1 MLKGQRKESRNLKQR
16 QNKNN
21 IWISYT
27 MSSLVNSSHS
37 LPMEEVVPRAASVQG
52 LTRSSILTARRRV
65 RAAPQTGVSYGA
77 SGAGG
82 ASSQIQF
89 VIADQGGLLD
99 PASIA
104 LVYNIKT
111 TGTGNEVPDDG
122 HPFTRMQISLNGQML
137 EDNAQ
142 AAKTTNAEVKL
153 ASTKS
158 WYQSSGSFCGFE
170 LLNNE
175 LGTGTATAT
184 PTAVQQQQYGGAWC
198 DVSGNTAS
206 QTARTDNATTYP
218 VGNPLGGEQRSL
230 PLGLISGVG
239 RMKQYLPLSVLGE
252 LNLTLY
258 TGSKAEVLFQLGAG
272 TNADFSLG
280 GVYIEYDI
288 VVGHPEYMNLI
299 ARVANDPSEQGL
311 VLPFESTIMTSSGTI
326 AASITALVE
335 NSIVVSRATNHLVRT
350 FLIQQPTSYI
360 ASTAYP
366 CQSCFQHNQTN
377 KVQWRVGSMYYP
389 QIPAEGDASI
399 WNMTALA
406 YGSASLNTAT
416 SVINRVAWAQTTA
429 VPPVAANAASAT
441 YGTEGPYRYNFADSF
456 LPAYGFQNVKGDADP
471 LAVDGI
477 SLSGASGSQL
487 VCVVTNAP
495 ALTTT
500 PTLGLVALRFIQ
512 AQAGSVRV
520 QGA

>member
-1 MLKGQRKESRNLKQR
+1 
-16 QNKNN
+16 
-21 IWISYT
+21 
-27 MSSLVNSSHS
+27 
-37 LPMEEVVPRAASVQG
+37 
-52 LTRSSILTARRRV
+52 
-65 RAAPQTGVSYGA
+65 
-77 SGAGG
+77 
-82 ASSQIQF
+82 
-89 VIADQGGLLD
+89 
-99 PASIA
+99 
-104 LVYNIKT
+104 
-111 TGTGNEVPDDG
+111 
-122 HPFTRMQISLNGQML
+122 MQISLNGQML

-142 AAKTTNAEVKL
+142 AAKATNAEVKL

-170 LLNNE
+170 QLNNE
-175 LGTGTATAT
+175 LNVGQAPVSATLATALT
-184 PTAVQQQQYGGAWC
+184 QVQAYSGAWC
-198 DVSGNTAS
+198 DVSGNQVAIA
-206 QTARTDNATTYP
+206 ARTATGTTYP
-218 VGNPLGGEQRSL
+218 VSNPLGGEQRSL

-258 TGSKAEVLFQLGAG
+258 TGSRQEIMFQAALGNTDG
-272 TNADFSLG
+272 DFSLG

-299 ARVANDPSEQGL
+299 ARVANDPNEQGL

-326 AASITALVE
+326 AASSTALVE

-350 FLIQQPTSYI
+350 FLLQQPTAYL
-360 ASTAYP
+360 ASTGFLS
-366 CQSCFQHNQTN
+366 QSCFSHMQTN

-406 YGSASLNTAT
+406 YGSAALNTAT
-416 SVINRVAWAQTTA
+416 SVINRVAWAQTTNA
-429 VPPVAANAASAT
+429 PAPSVAAQASSG
-441 YGTEGPYRYNFADSF
+441 YEGVNKFNYSDSF
-456 LPAYGFQNVKGDADP
+456 IPAYGFQNVKGDADP

-487 VCVVTNAP
+487 VCVVTNGP
-495 ALTTT
+495 PTTTT

-512 AQAGSVRV
+512 AQSGSVRV

>member
-1 MLKGQRKESRNLKQR
+1 
-16 QNKNN
+16 
-21 IWISYT
+21 

-65 RAAPQTGVSYGA
+65 RAAPQTGVSYGSA
-77 SGAGG
+77 GAGG
-82 ASSQIQF
+82 GSSQIQF

-104 LVYNIKT
+104 LVYNLRT
-111 TGTGNEVPDDG
+111 SGTGNETPDDG

-142 AAKTTNAEVKL
+142 AAKCTNAEVRL

-170 LLNNE
+170 QLNNE
-175 LGTGTATAT
+175 LNIGQALATNIGTIQAWCGS
-184 PTAVQQQQYGGAWC
+184 WC
-198 DVSGNTAS
+198 DVSGNQAAI
-206 QTARTDNATTYP
+206 TARTASSAT
-218 VGNPLGGEQRSL
+218 VANPLAGEQRSL
-230 PLGLISGVG
+230 PLGLLSGVG

-258 TGSKAEVLFQLGAG
+258 TGSRQEIMFQAALGNTDG
-272 TNADFSLG
+272 DFSLG

-299 ARVANDPSEQGL
+299 ARVANDPNEQGL

-326 AASITALVE
+326 AASASALVE

-350 FLIQQPTSYI
+350 FLLQQPTAYL
-360 ASTAYP
+360 ASTGFLS
-366 CQSCFQHNQTN
+366 QSCFSHMQTN

-406 YGSASLNTAT
+406 YGSAALNTAT
-416 SVINRVAWAQTTA
+416 SVINRVAWAQTTNA
-429 VPPVAANAASAT
+429 PAPSVAAQASSG
-441 YGTEGPYRYNFADSF
+441 YEGVNKFNYSDSF
-456 LPAYGFQNVKGDADP
+456 IPAYGFQNVKGDADP

-487 VCVVTNAP
+487 VCVVTNGP
-495 ALTTT
+495 PTTTT

-512 AQAGSVRV
+512 AQSGSVRV

>member
-1 MLKGQRKESRNLKQR
+1 
-16 QNKNN
+16 
-21 IWISYT
+21 
-27 MSSLVNSSHS
+27 MSSLVQSSHS

-65 RAAPQTGVSYGA
+65 RAAPQTGVSYGSA
-77 SGAGG
+77 GAGG
-82 ASSQIQF
+82 GSAQIQF

-104 LVYNIKT
+104 LVYNLRT
-111 TGTGNEVPDDG
+111 SGTGVETADDG

-142 AAKTTNAEVKL
+142 AAKATNAEVRL
-153 ASTKS
+153 ASNKA
-158 WYQSSGSFCGFE
+158 WYQTSGSFCGFE
-170 LLNNE
+170 QLNNE
-175 LGTGTATAT
+175 LNVGQALATNIGTIQAWC
-184 PTAVQQQQYGGAWC
+184 GAWC
-198 DVSGNTAS
+198 DVSGNQAAIAGRTAS
-206 QTARTDNATTYP
+206 AATTA
-218 VGNPLGGEQRSL
+218 NPLAGEQRSL

-258 TGSKAEVLFQLGAG
+258 TGSRQEIMFQHTLGNTDG
-272 TNADFSLG
+272 DFSLG

-299 ARVANDPSEQGL
+299 ARVANDPNEQGL

-326 AASITALVE
+326 AASASALVE

-350 FLIQQPTSYI
+350 FLLQQPTAYL
-360 ASTAYP
+360 ASTGFLS
-366 CQSCFQHNQTN
+366 QSCFSHMQTN

-406 YGSASLNTAT
+406 YGSAALNTAT
-416 SVINRVAWAQTTA
+416 SVINRVAWAQTTNA
-429 VPPVAANAASAT
+429 PAPSVAAQASSG
-441 YGTEGPYRYNFADSF
+441 YEGVNKFNYSDSF
-456 LPAYGFQNVKGDADP
+456 IPAYGFQNVKGDAEP

-487 VCVVTNAP
+487 VCVVTNGP
-495 ALTTT
+495 PTTTT

>member
-1 MLKGQRKESRNLKQR
+1 
-16 QNKNN
+16 
-21 IWISYT
+21 
-27 MSSLVNSSHS
+27 MSSLVQSSHS

-65 RAAPQTGVSYGA
+65 RAAPQTGVSYGSA
-77 SGAGG
+77 GAGG
-82 ASSQIQF
+82 GSSQIQF

-104 LVYNIKT
+104 LVYNLRT
-111 TGTGNEVPDDG
+111 SGTGVETADDG

-142 AAKTTNAEVKL
+142 AAKCTNAEVRL
-153 ASTKS
+153 ASNKA
-158 WYQSSGSFCGFE
+158 WYQTSGSFCGFE
-170 LLNNE
+170 QLNNE
-175 LGTGTATAT
+175 LNVGQALATNIGTIQAWC
-184 PTAVQQQQYGGAWC
+184 GAWC
-198 DVSGNTAS
+198 DVSGNQAAIAGRTAS
-206 QTARTDNATTYP
+206 AATTA
-218 VGNPLGGEQRSL
+218 NPLAGEQRSL

-258 TGSKAEVLFQLGAG
+258 TGSRQEIMFQHTLGN
-272 TNADFSLG
+272 TDADFSLG

-299 ARVANDPSEQGL
+299 ARVANDPNEQGL

-326 AASITALVE
+326 AASASALVE

-350 FLIQQPTSYI
+350 FLLQQPTAYI
-360 ASTAYP
+360 ASTGFLS
-366 CQSCFQHNQTN
+366 QSCFSHMQTN

-406 YGSASLNTAT
+406 YGSAALNTAT
-416 SVINRVAWAQTTA
+416 SVINRVAWAQTTNA
-429 VPPVAANAASAT
+429 PAPSVAAQASSG
-441 YGTEGPYRYNFADSF
+441 YEGVNKFNYSDSF
-456 LPAYGFQNVKGDADP
+456 IPAYGFQNVKGDAEP

-487 VCVVTNAP
+487 VCVVTNGP
-495 ALTTT
+495 PTTTT

>member
-1 MLKGQRKESRNLKQR
+1 
-16 QNKNN
+16 
-21 IWISYT
+21 
-27 MSSLVNSSHS
+27 MSSLVQSSHS

-65 RAAPQTGVSYGA
+65 RAAPQTGVSYGSA
-77 SGAGG
+77 GANGG
-82 ASSQIQF
+82 SAQVQF

-104 LVYNIKT
+104 LVYNIRT
-111 TGTGNEVPDDG
+111 SGTGVETPDDG

-142 AAKTTNAEVKL
+142 AAKCTNAEVRL
-153 ASTKS
+153 ASNKA
-158 WYQSSGSFCGFE
+158 WYQTSGSFCGFE
-170 LLNNE
+170 QLNNE
-175 LGTGTATAT
+175 LNVGGATGASATNALT
-184 PTAVQQQQYGGAWC
+184 QAYCGAWC
-198 DVSGNTAS
+198 DVSGNQA
-206 QTARTDNATTYP
+206 AIAGRTGSAATTA
-218 VGNPLGGEQRSL
+218 NPLAGEQRSL

-258 TGSKAEVLFQLGAG
+258 TGSRQEVMFQHTLAN
-272 TNADFSLG
+272 TDADFSLG

-299 ARVANDPSEQGL
+299 ARVANDPNEQGL

-326 AASITALVE
+326 AASASALVE

-350 FLIQQPTSYI
+350 FLLQQPTAYL
-360 ASTAYP
+360 ASTAFP
-366 CQSCFQHNQTN
+366 SQSCFSHVQTN

-406 YGSASLNTAT
+406 YGSAALNTAT
-416 SVINRVAWAQTTA
+416 SVINRVAWAQTTNA
-429 VPPVAANAASAT
+429 PAPSVAAQASSG
-441 YGTEGPYRYNFADSF
+441 YEGVQKFNYSDSF
-456 LPAYGFQNVKGDADP
+456 IPAYGFQNVKGDAEP

-487 VCVVTNAP
+487 VCVVTNGP
-495 ALTTT
+495 PTTTT

>member
-1 MLKGQRKESRNLKQR
+1 
-16 QNKNN
+16 
-21 IWISYT
+21 
-27 MSSLVNSSHS
+27 
-37 LPMEEVVPRAASVQG
+37 MEEVVPRAASVQG

-65 RAAPQTGVSYGA
+65 RAAPQTGVSYGSA
-77 SGAGG
+77 GAGG
-82 ASSQIQF
+82 GSSQIQF

-104 LVYNIKT
+104 LVYNLRT
-111 TGTGNEVPDDG
+111 SGTGSETADDG

-142 AAKTTNAEVKL
+142 AAKSTNAEVRL
-153 ASTKS
+153 ASTQS
-158 WYQSSGSFCGFE
+158 WYKTSGSFCGFE
-170 LLNNE
+170 QLNNE
-175 LGTGTATAT
+175 LNVGQALATNIGTIQAWC
-184 PTAVQQQQYGGAWC
+184 GAWC
-198 DVSGNTAS
+198 DVSGNQAAISGRTAS
-206 QTARTDNATTYP
+206 AATTA
-218 VGNPLGGEQRSL
+218 NPLAGEQRSL

-258 TGSKAEVLFQLGAG
+258 TGSRQEIMFQ
-272 TNADFSLG
+272 NALANTDGDFSLG

-326 AASITALVE
+326 AASASALVE

-350 FLIQQPTSYI
+350 YLLQQPTAYL
-360 ASTAYP
+360 ASTGFLS
-366 CQSCFQHNQTN
+366 QSCFSHMQTN

-406 YGSASLNTAT
+406 YGSAALNSAT
-416 SVINRVAWAQTTA
+416 SVINRVAWAQTTNA
-429 VPPVAANAASAT
+429 PAPSVAAQASSG
-441 YGTEGPYRYNFADSF
+441 YEGVNKFNYSDSF
-456 LPAYGFQNVKGDADP
+456 IPAYGFQNVKGDAEP

-487 VCVVTNAP
+487 VCVVTNGP
-495 ALTTT
+495 PTTTT

>member
-1 MLKGQRKESRNLKQR
+1 
-16 QNKNN
+16 
-21 IWISYT
+21 
-27 MSSLVNSSHS
+27 MSALLQSGSQ
-37 LPMEEVVPRAASVQG
+37 LPMDEVVPRAASVQG

-65 RAAPQTGVSYGA
+65 RAAPQTGITYGSVA
-77 SGAGG
+77 NGTGG
-82 ASSQIQF
+82 GSQQIQF

-99 PASIA
+99 PASVS

-111 TGTGNEVPDDG
+111 SGTNQEVPDDG

-142 AAKTTNAEVKL
+142 AAKSTNAEVKL
-153 ASTKS
+153 ASS
-158 WYQSSGSFCGFE
+158 QAWYRTSGSFCGFE

-175 LGTGTATAT
+175 VNTGPAPSSATLATALT
-184 PTAVQQQQYGGAWC
+184 EVQQYSGAWC
-198 DVSGNTAS
+198 DVSGNARSISVRTGAS
-206 QTARTDNATTYP
+206 AT
-218 VGNPLGGEQRSL
+218 VANPIGGEQRCL

-239 RMKQYLPLSVLGE
+239 RMQQYLPLSVLGE
-252 LNLTLY
+252 INLTLY
-258 TGSKAEVLFQLGAG
+258 TGSRQEIMFMGGAA
-272 TNADFSLG
+272 TDADFALG

-288 VVGHPEYMNLI
+288 VVGHPEYMNLL
-299 ARVANDPSEQGL
+299 ARVANDPNEQGL
-311 VLPFESTIMTSSGTI
+311 VMPFESTIMSSSGTI
-326 AASITALVE
+326 AASTSALVE
-335 NSIVVSRATNHLVRT
+335 NSIVVSRATNHLIRT
-350 FLIQQPTSYI
+350 YLLQQPTALL

-366 CQSCFQHNQTN
+366 SQSCFSHTQTN

-399 WNMTALA
+399 WCAAQLA
-406 YGSASLNTAT
+406 YGSASLNEYA
-416 SVINRVAWAQTTA
+416 SVINRVSWGQSTSGVT
-429 VPPVAANAASAT
+429 PSAANANAN
-441 YGTEGPYRYNFADSF
+441 GFEGPIKFNYSDSF
-456 LPAYGFQNVKGDADP
+456 IPAYGFQNVKGDAEP

-495 ALTTT
+495 ALLTT
-500 PTLGLVALRFIQ
+500 PTIGLVALRFIQ

>member
-1 MLKGQRKESRNLKQR
+1 
-16 QNKNN
+16 
-21 IWISYT
+21 
-27 MSSLVNSSHS
+27 MSSLLQSSHG

-65 RAAPQTGVSYGA
+65 RAAPQTGINYGSA
-77 SGAGG
+77 GANGG
-82 ASSQIQF
+82 NQQIQF

-99 PASIA
+99 PASVAI
-104 LVYNIKT
+104 VYNIRT
-111 TGTGNEVPDDG
+111 SGDGSDVPDDG

-142 AAKTTNAEVKL
+142 AAKSTNAEVRL
-153 ASTKS
+153 ASSKA
-158 WYQSSGSFCGFE
+158 WYETSGSFCGFE
-170 LLNNE
+170 LLNNG
-175 LGTGTATAT
+175 LNVGPITAS
-184 PTAVQQQQYGGAWC
+184 PTNVIIQAYSGAWC
-198 DVSGNTAS
+198 DVSGNVGGITGRTAS
-206 QTARTDNATTYP
+206 GVTTA
-218 VGNPLGGEQRSL
+218 NPLAGEQRSL

-239 RMKQYLPLSVLGE
+239 RMAQYLPLSVLGE

-258 TGSKAEVLFQLGAG
+258 TGSRQEIMFQVNSSN
-272 TNADFSLG
+272 TNGDFSLG

-288 VVGHPEYMNLI
+288 VVGHPEYMNLL

-311 VLPFESTIMTSSGTI
+311 VMPFESTIMSSSGTI
-326 AASITALVE
+326 AASASALVE

-350 FLIQQPTSYI
+350 YLLQQQTSLL
-360 ASTAYP
+360 ASTTCP
-366 CQSCFQHNQTN
+366 SQSMFSHFQTN

-389 QIPAEGDASI
+389 QIAAEGDASL

-406 YGSASLNTAT
+406 YGSASLNEAA
-416 SVINRVAWAQTTA
+416 SVINRVSWAQTTN
-429 VPPVAANAASAT
+429 VAAPSVAAQASSG
-441 YGTEGPYRYNFADSF
+441 YEGVQKFNFSDSF
-456 LPAYGFQNVKGDADP
+456 IPAYGFQNVKGDAEP

-487 VCVVTNAP
+487 VCVLTNAP
-495 ALTTT
+495 AVQVT

>member
-1 MLKGQRKESRNLKQR
+1 
-16 QNKNN
+16 
-21 IWISYT
+21 
-27 MSSLVNSSHS
+27 MSSLLQSSHG

-65 RAAPQTGVSYGA
+65 RAAPQTGVSYGSA
-77 SGAGG
+77 GANGG
-82 ASSQIQF
+82 SQQIQF

-99 PASIA
+99 PASVAI
-104 LVYNIKT
+104 VYNIRT
-111 TGTGNEVPDDG
+111 SGDGNEVPDDG

-142 AAKTTNAEVKL
+142 AAKATNAEVRL
-153 ASTKS
+153 ASSKA
-158 WYQSSGSFCGFE
+158 WYQTSGSFCGFE

-175 LGTGTATAT
+175 LNIAPVITTVTFAA
-184 PTAVQQQQYGGAWC
+184 AQAYSGAWC
-198 DVSGNTAS
+198 DVSGNVAAISTRTSSAVTTA
-206 QTARTDNATTYP
+206 
-218 VGNPLGGEQRSL
+218 NPLGGEQRSL

-239 RMKQYLPLSVLGE
+239 RMAQYLPLSVLGE
-252 LNLTLY
+252 INLTLY
-258 TGSKAEVLFQLGAG
+258 TGSKQEIMFQNTAAN
-272 TNADFSLG
+272 TNGDFSLG

-288 VVGHPEYMNLI
+288 VVGHPEYMNLL

-326 AASITALVE
+326 ATSSSLVE

-350 FLIQQPTSYI
+350 FLIQQPSANLANTNFPS
-360 ASTAYP
+360 
-366 CQSCFQHNQTN
+366 QSCFPHCQTN

-389 QIPAEGDASI
+389 QIPAEGDASL
-399 WNMTALA
+399 WNMTSLA
-406 YGSASLNTAT
+406 YGSASLNEAA
-416 SVINRVAWAQTTA
+416 SVINRVSWAQSTN
-429 VPPVAANAASAT
+429 VVQPSVAAQASNG
-441 YGTEGPYRYNFADSF
+441 YEGVQKFNYSDSF
-456 LPAYGFQNVKGDADP
+456 LPAYGFQNVKGDAEP

-487 VCVVTNAP
+487 VCVVTNATP
-495 ALTTT
+495 GATALQYT

>member
-1 MLKGQRKESRNLKQR
+1 M
-16 QNKNN
+16 
-21 IWISYT
+21 T
-27 MSSLVNSSHS
+27 SLIQSSHG

-65 RAAPQTGVSYGA
+65 RAAPQTGVTYG
-77 SGAGG
+77 SAGQNG
-82 ASSQIQF
+82 GSSQVQF

-99 PASIA
+99 PASVAI
-104 LVYNIKT
+104 VYNMKT
-111 TGTGNEVPDDG
+111 YGTGNEVPDDG

-142 AAKTTNAEVKL
+142 AAKSTNAEVRL
-153 ASTKS
+153 ASSAT
-158 WYQSSGSFCGFE
+158 WYKTSGSFCGFE

-175 LGTGTATAT
+175 LNVGQALATNIGTIQA
-184 PTAVQQQQYGGAWC
+184 YSGAWC
-198 DVSGNTAS
+198 DVSGNVAAIS
-206 QTARTDNATTYP
+206 ARTSAAAT
-218 VGNPLGGEQRSL
+218 VANPLGGEQRSL

-252 LNLTLY
+252 INLTLY
-258 TGSKAEVLFQLGAG
+258 TGSRQEIMFQ
-272 TNADFSLG
+272 NALANTDGDFSLA

-288 VVGHPEYMNLI
+288 VVGHPEYMNLL
-299 ARVANDPSEQGL
+299 ARVANDPGEQGL

-326 AASITALVE
+326 ATSAALAE

-350 FLIQQPTSYI
+350 FLIQQPSAYL
-360 ASTAYP
+360 ASTAFP
-366 CQSCFQHNQTN
+366 GQSCFQHCQTN

-406 YGSASLNTAT
+406 YGSASLNEAS
-416 SVINRVAWAQTTA
+416 SVINRVSWAQTTNVVA
-429 VPPVAANAASAT
+429 PSVAAQASNG
-441 YGTEGPYRYNFADSF
+441 YEGNNKYNYSDSF

-487 VCVVTNAP
+487 VCVVTNATP
-495 ALTTT
+495 GATALQYT

>member
-1 MLKGQRKESRNLKQR
+1 M
-16 QNKNN
+16 
-21 IWISYT
+21 T
-27 MSSLVNSSHS
+27 SLVQSSQG

-65 RAAPQTGVSYGA
+65 RAAPQTGVTYGSA
-77 SGAGG
+77 GANGG
-82 ASSQIQF
+82 SQQVQF
-89 VIADQGGLLD
+89 IIADQGGLLD
-99 PASIA
+99 PSSVAI
-104 LVYNIKT
+104 VYNMRT
-111 TGTGNEVPDDG
+111 TGTGSEVPDDS

-142 AAKTTNAEVKL
+142 AAKCTNAEVKL
-153 ASTKS
+153 ASS
-158 WYQSSGSFCGFE
+158 ANWYRTSGSFCGFE

-175 LGTGTATAT
+175 LNVGPVTASITFPLSQA
-184 PTAVQQQQYGGAWC
+184 YSGAWA
-198 DVSGNTAS
+198 DVSGNVAAIS
-206 QTARTDNATTYP
+206 ARTSAAATTA
-218 VGNPLGGEQRSL
+218 NPLGGEQRSL

-252 LNLTLY
+252 INLTLY
-258 TGSKAEVLFQLGAG
+258 TGSKQEIMFQNTL
-272 TNADFSLG
+272 TNTDADFSLS

-288 VVGHPEYMNLI
+288 VVGHPEYMNLL
-299 ARVANDPSEQGL
+299 ARVANDPNEQGL

-326 AASITALVE
+326 AASASALVE

-350 FLIQQPTSYI
+350 FLLQQTTSLL
-360 ASTAYP
+360 ASTAFP
-366 CQSCFQHNQTN
+366 SQSAFSHCQTN

-406 YGSASLNTAT
+406 YGSASLNEAS
-416 SVINRVAWAQTTA
+416 SVINRVTWAQTTNA
-429 VPPVAANAASAT
+429 AAPSVAAQASSG
-441 YGTEGPYRYNFADSF
+441 YEGVQKFNYADSF
-456 LPAYGFQNVKGDADP
+456 IPAYGFQNVKGDADP

-487 VCVVTNAP
+487 VCVVTNGP
-495 ALTTT
+495 AVTIT

-512 AQAGSVRV
+512 AAAGAVRV

>member
-1 MLKGQRKESRNLKQR
+1 
-16 QNKNN
+16 
-21 IWISYT
+21 
-27 MSSLVNSSHS
+27 MSSLVQTSYA

-65 RAAPQTGVSYGA
+65 RAAPQTGVSYGSA
-77 SGAGG
+77 GAGG
-82 ASSQIQF
+82 GSQQIQF

-104 LVYNIKT
+104 LVYNLRT
-111 TGTGNEVPDDG
+111 SGTGTETPDDG

-142 AAKTTNAEVKL
+142 AAKATNAEVRL

-158 WYQSSGSFCGFE
+158 WYQTSGSFCGFE
-170 LLNNE
+170 QLNNE
-175 LGTGTATAT
+175 LNVGQALATNIGTIQAWC
-184 PTAVQQQQYGGAWC
+184 GAWC
-198 DVSGNTAS
+198 DVSGNQAAIS
-206 QTARTDNATTYP
+206 GRTGSAATTA
-218 VGNPLGGEQRSL
+218 NPLAGEQRSL

-258 TGSKAEVLFQLGAG
+258 TGSKAEVLFQLGASA
-272 TNADFSLG
+272 NADFSLG

-299 ARVANDPSEQGL
+299 ARVANDPNEQGL

-350 FLIQQPTSYI
+350 YLLQQPTASI

-406 YGSASLNTAT
+406 YGSASLNNAT
-416 SVINRVAWAQTTA
+416 SVINRVSWAQTTA
-429 VPPVAANAASAT
+429 VPPVTANAANAT
-441 YGTEGPYRYNFADSF
+441 YGTEGPYRYNFSDSF
-456 LPAYGFQNVKGDADP
+456 IPAYGFQNVKGDAEP

-487 VCVVTNAP
+487 VCVVQNSPSVTV
-495 ALTTT
+495 T
-500 PTLGLVALRFIQ
+500 PTVFLVALRFIQ
-512 AQAGSVRV
+512 CQGGAVRI

>member
-1 MLKGQRKESRNLKQR
+1 
-16 QNKNN
+16 
-21 IWISYT
+21 
-27 MSSLVNSSHS
+27 
-37 LPMEEVVPRAASVQG
+37 MEEVVPRAASVQG

-65 RAAPQTGVSYGA
+65 RAAPQTGVSYGSA
-77 SGAGG
+77 GAGG
-82 ASSQIQF
+82 GSSQIQF

-104 LVYNIKT
+104 LVYNLRT
-111 TGTGNEVPDDG
+111 SGTGNETPDDG

-142 AAKTTNAEVKL
+142 AAKATNAEVRL

-170 LLNNE
+170 QLNNE
-175 LGTGTATAT
+175 LNIGQALATNIGTIQAWCGS
-184 PTAVQQQQYGGAWC
+184 WC
-198 DVSGNTAS
+198 DVSGNQSAITTRTAS
-206 QTARTDNATTYP
+206 AAT
-218 VGNPLGGEQRSL
+218 VANPLAGEQRSL

-258 TGSKAEVLFQLGAG
+258 TGSRQEIMFQAALANTDG
-272 TNADFSLG
+272 DFSLG

-326 AASITALVE
+326 AASASALVE

-350 FLIQQPTSYI
+350 FLLQQPTAYL
-360 ASTAYP
+360 ASTGFLS
-366 CQSCFQHNQTN
+366 QSCFSHMQTN

-406 YGSASLNTAT
+406 YGSAALNTAT
-416 SVINRVAWAQTTA
+416 SVINRVAWAQTTNA
-429 VPPVAANAASAT
+429 PAPSVAAQASNG
-441 YGTEGPYRYNFADSF
+441 YEGVNKFNYSDSF
-456 LPAYGFQNVKGDADP
+456 IPAYGFQNVKGDAEP

-487 VCVVTNAP
+487 VCVVTNGP
-495 ALTTT
+495 PTTTT

-512 AQAGSVRV
+512 AQSGSVRV

>member
-1 MLKGQRKESRNLKQR
+1 
-16 QNKNN
+16 
-21 IWISYT
+21 
-27 MSSLVNSSHS
+27 MSSLVQTSYA

-65 RAAPQTGVSYGA
+65 RAAPQTGVSYGSA
-77 SGAGG
+77 GAGG
-82 ASSQIQF
+82 GSQQIQF

-104 LVYNIKT
+104 LVYNLRT
-111 TGTGNEVPDDG
+111 SGTGSETPDDG

-142 AAKTTNAEVKL
+142 AAKATNAEVRL

-158 WYQSSGSFCGFE
+158 WYQTSGSFCGFE
-170 LLNNE
+170 QLNNE
-175 LGTGTATAT
+175 LNVGQALATNIGTIQAWC
-184 PTAVQQQQYGGAWC
+184 GAWC
-198 DVSGNTAS
+198 DVSGNQAAIS
-206 QTARTDNATTYP
+206 GRTGSAATTA
-218 VGNPLGGEQRSL
+218 NPLAGEQRSL

-258 TGSKAEVLFQLGAG
+258 TGSRQEIMFQAALGNTDG
-272 TNADFSLG
+272 DFSLG

-326 AASITALVE
+326 AASSSALVE

-350 FLIQQPTSYI
+350 FLLQQPTAYL
-360 ASTAYP
+360 ASTGFLS
-366 CQSCFQHNQTN
+366 QSCFSHMQTN

-406 YGSASLNTAT
+406 YGSAALNTAT
-416 SVINRVAWAQTTA
+416 SVINRVAWAQTTNA
-429 VPPVAANAASAT
+429 PAPSVAAQASNG
-441 YGTEGPYRYNFADSF
+441 YEGVNKFNYSDSF
-456 LPAYGFQNVKGDADP
+456 IPAYGFQNVKGDAEP

-487 VCVVTNAP
+487 VCVVTNGP
-495 ALTTT
+495 PTTTT

-512 AQAGSVRV
+512 AQSGSVRV

>member
-1 MLKGQRKESRNLKQR
+1 
-16 QNKNN
+16 
-21 IWISYT
+21 
-27 MSSLVNSSHS
+27 MSSLVQSSQG

-65 RAAPQTGVSYGA
+65 RAAPQTGVTYGA
-77 SGAGG
+77 SGANGG
-82 ASSQIQF
+82 NQQIQF

-99 PASIA
+99 PASVAI
-104 LVYNIKT
+104 VYNIRT
-111 TGTGNEVPDDG
+111 TGTGSEVPDDG

-142 AAKTTNAEVKL
+142 AAKCTNAEVRL
-153 ASTKS
+153 ASNKA
-158 WYQSSGSFCGFE
+158 WYQTSGSFCGFE

-175 LGTGTATAT
+175 LNVGTALAT
-184 PTAVQQQQYGGAWC
+184 NIGTIQAYNGAWC
-198 DVSGNTAS
+198 DVSGNVAAIA
-206 QTARTDNATTYP
+206 ARTAIVGGATNTP
-218 VGNPLGGEQRSL
+218 VSNPLGGEQRSL
-230 PLGLISGVG
+230 PLGLLSGVG

-258 TGSKAEVLFQLGAG
+258 TGSRQEIMFQNTLGNNDG
-272 TNADFSLG
+272 DFALS

-288 VVGHPEYMNLI
+288 VVGHPEYMNLL
-299 ARVANDPSEQGL
+299 ARVANDPNEQGL
-311 VLPFESTIMTSSGTI
+311 VMPFESTIMTSSGTI
-326 AASITALVE
+326 GASATALAE

-350 FLIQQPTSYI
+350 FLLQQPTAYL
-360 ASTAYP
+360 ASTGFP
-366 CQSCFQHNQTN
+366 SQSCFSHMQTN

-406 YGSASLNTAT
+406 YGSAALNEAS
-416 SVINRVAWAQTTA
+416 SVINRVSWAQTTNA
-429 VPPVAANAASAT
+429 PAPATAAANVSQSG
-441 YGTEGPYRYNFADSF
+441 YEGNNKFNYSDSF
-456 LPAYGFQNVKGDADP
+456 IPAYGFQNVKGEADP

-487 VCVVTNAP
+487 VCVVTNGP
-495 ALTTT
+495 PTTTT

-512 AQAGSVRV
+512 AAAGAVRV

>member
-1 MLKGQRKESRNLKQR
+1 M
-16 QNKNN
+16 
-21 IWISYT
+21 T
-27 MSSLVNSSHS
+27 SLIQSSHG

-65 RAAPQTGVSYGA
+65 RAAPQTGVSYGSA
-77 SGAGG
+77 GANGG
-82 ASSQIQF
+82 SQQIQF

-99 PASIA
+99 PASVAI
-104 LVYNIKT
+104 VYNMRT
-111 TGTGNEVPDDG
+111 SGTGVEVADDG

-142 AAKTTNAEVKL
+142 AAKATNAEVKL
-153 ASTKS
+153 ASSKA
-158 WYQSSGSFCGFE
+158 WYQTSGSFCGFE

-175 LGTGTATAT
+175 LNVGKAPVSATLATALGEVV
-184 PTAVQQQQYGGAWC
+184 AYSGAWC
-198 DVSGNTAS
+198 DVSGNCAAAA
-206 QTARTDNATTYP
+206 ARTAAAATTA
-218 VGNPLGGEQRSL
+218 NPLAGEQRSL

-239 RMKQYLPLSVLGE
+239 RMAQYLPLSVLGE
-252 LNLTLY
+252 INLTLY
-258 TGSKAEVLFQLGAG
+258 TGSRQEIMFQHTLAN
-272 TNADFSLG
+272 TDADFSLG

-288 VVGHPEYMNLI
+288 VVGHPEYMNLL
-299 ARVANDPSEQGL
+299 ARVANDPGEQGL

-326 AASITALVE
+326 ATSASLVE

-350 FLIQQPTSYI
+350 FLLQQPTANL
-360 ASTAYP
+360 ASTAFP
-366 CQSCFQHNQTN
+366 SQSCFSHCQTN

-406 YGSASLNTAT
+406 YGSASLNEAS
-416 SVINRVAWAQTTA
+416 SVINRVSWAQSTNVVA
-429 VPPVAANAASAT
+429 PSVAAQASNG
-441 YGTEGPYRYNFADSF
+441 YEGFNRYNYSDSF
-456 LPAYGFQNVKGDADP
+456 IPAYGFQNVKGDADP

-487 VCVVTNAP
+487 VCVVTNAVP
-495 ALTTT
+495 GATTLQYT

>member
-1 MLKGQRKESRNLKQR
+1 M
-16 QNKNN
+16 
-21 IWISYT
+21 T
-27 MSSLVNSSHS
+27 SLIQSSHS

-65 RAAPQTGVSYGA
+65 RAAPQTGVSYGSA
-77 SGAGG
+77 GAGG
-82 ASSQIQF
+82 GSSQIQF

-104 LVYNIKT
+104 LVYNLRT
-111 TGTGNEVPDDG
+111 SGTGAETPDDG

-142 AAKTTNAEVKL
+142 AAKSTNAEVRL
-153 ASTKS
+153 ASNKA
-158 WYQSSGSFCGFE
+158 WYQTSGSFCGFE
-170 LLNNE
+170 QLNNE
-175 LGTGTATAT
+175 LNLGQALATNIGTIQAWC
-184 PTAVQQQQYGGAWC
+184 GAWC
-198 DVSGNTAS
+198 DVSGNQVGINT
-206 QTARTDNATTYP
+206 RTGSAATTA
-218 VGNPLGGEQRSL
+218 NPLAGEQRSL

-258 TGSKAEVLFQLGAG
+258 TGSRQEIMFQSALGNTDG
-272 TNADFSLG
+272 DFSLG

-299 ARVANDPSEQGL
+299 ARVANDPNEQGL

-326 AASITALVE
+326 AASASALVE

-350 FLIQQPTSYI
+350 FLLQQPTAYL
-360 ASTAYP
+360 ASTGFLS
-366 CQSCFQHNQTN
+366 QSCFSHMQTN

-416 SVINRVAWAQTTA
+416 SVINRVAWAQTTNA
-429 VPPVAANAASAT
+429 PAPSVAAQASSG
-441 YGTEGPYRYNFADSF
+441 YEGVNKFNYSDSF
-456 LPAYGFQNVKGDADP
+456 IPAYGFQNVKGDADP

-487 VCVVTNAP
+487 VCVVTNGP
-495 ALTTT
+495 PTTTT

>member
-1 MLKGQRKESRNLKQR
+1 
-16 QNKNN
+16 
-21 IWISYT
+21 
-27 MSSLVNSSHS
+27 MSSLVNSSFS
-37 LPMEEVVPRAASVQG
+37 MPMEEVVPRAASVQG

-65 RAAPQTGVSYGA
+65 RAAPQTGVSYGTPSA
-77 SGAGG
+77 GTGG
-82 ASSQIQF
+82 ASAQIQF

-104 LVYNIKT
+104 LVYNIRT
-111 TGTGNEVPDDG
+111 SGTNNEVPDDG

-142 AAKTTNAEVKL
+142 AAKATNAEVKL
-153 ASTKS
+153 ASTQS
-158 WYQSSGSFCGFE
+158 WYKTSGSFCGFE

-175 LGTGTATAT
+175 LSTGTATAT
-184 PTAVQQQQYGGAWC
+184 PTAAQQQAYSGAWC
-198 DVSGNTAS
+198 DVSGNCIS
-206 QTARTDNATTYP
+206 QTARTATGTTYP
-218 VGNPLGGEQRSL
+218 VSNPLGGEQRSL

-258 TGSKAEVLFQLGAG
+258 TGSKAEVMFQLG
-272 TNADFSLG
+272 TSTDADFSLG

-326 AASITALVE
+326 AQSTSALVE

-350 FLIQQPTSYI
+350 FLLQQPTTAL

-406 YGSASLNTAT
+406 YGSAALNTAT
-416 SVINRVAWAQTTA
+416 SVINRVSWAQTTA
-429 VPPVAANAASAT
+429 FPPATASVNSS
-441 YGTEGPYRYNFADSF
+441 GFEGPYRYNFSDSF
-456 LPAYGFQNVKGDADP
+456 IPAYGFQNVKGDAEP

>member
-1 MLKGQRKESRNLKQR
+1 MD
-16 QNKNN
+16 
-21 IWISYT
+21 
-27 MSSLVNSSHS
+27 
-37 LPMEEVVPRAASVQG
+37 EVVPRAASVQG

-65 RAAPQTGVSYGA
+65 RAAPQTGVSYGSA
-77 SGAGG
+77 GAGG
-82 ASSQIQF
+82 GSQQIQF

-99 PASIA
+99 PASIS
-104 LVYNIKT
+104 LVYNIRT
-111 TGTGNEVPDDG
+111 SGTGAEVPDDG

-142 AAKTTNAEVKL
+142 AAKATNAEVKL
-153 ASTKS
+153 ASS
-158 WYQSSGSFCGFE
+158 QAWYRTSGSFCGFE

-175 LGTGTATAT
+175 LN
-184 PTAVQQQQYGGAWC
+184 VGGATGAAATNALTQAYCGAWG
-198 DVSGNTAS
+198 DVSGNVAAIN
-206 QTARTDNATTYP
+206 ARTGSAAT
-218 VGNPLGGEQRSL
+218 VANPLAGEQRCL

-252 LNLTLY
+252 INLTLY
-258 TGSKAEVLFQLGAG
+258 TGSRQEIMFQNTLANTDG
-272 TNADFSLG
+272 DFSLG
-280 GVYIEYDI
+280 GVYVEYDV
-288 VVGHPEYMNLI
+288 VVGHPEYMNLL
-299 ARVANDPSEQGL
+299 ARVANDPNEQGL

-326 AASITALVE
+326 AASATALVE

-350 FLIQQPTSYI
+350 FLLQQYTTNLS
-360 ASTAYP
+360 STAFP
-366 CQSCFQHNQTN
+366 SQSCFNHAQTN

-399 WNMTALA
+399 WCAAQLA
-406 YGSASLNTAT
+406 YGSASLNEAA
-416 SVINRVAWAQTTA
+416 SCINRVMWAQGTN
-429 VPPVAANAASAT
+429 VAAPSVAAQASSG
-441 YGTEGPYRYNFADSF
+441 YEGVQKFNYSDSF
-456 LPAYGFQNVKGDADP
+456 IAAYGFQNVKGDAEP

-487 VCVVTNAP
+487 VCVVTNGP
-495 ALTTT
+495 PIQVT

>member
-1 MLKGQRKESRNLKQR
+1 
-16 QNKNN
+16 
-21 IWISYT
+21 
-27 MSSLVNSSHS
+27 
-37 LPMEEVVPRAASVQG
+37 
-52 LTRSSILTARRRV
+52 
-65 RAAPQTGVSYGA
+65 VSYGSA
-77 SGAGG
+77 GANGG
-82 ASSQIQF
+82 SAQIQF

-104 LVYNIKT
+104 LVYNIRT
-111 TGTGNEVPDDG
+111 SGTGVETPDDG

-142 AAKTTNAEVKL
+142 AAKCTNAEVRL
-153 ASTKS
+153 ASNKA
-158 WYQSSGSFCGFE
+158 WYQTSGSFCGFE
-170 LLNNE
+170 QLNNE
-175 LGTGTATAT
+175 LNVGQALATNIGTIQAWC
-184 PTAVQQQQYGGAWC
+184 GAWC
-198 DVSGNTAS
+198 DVSGNQAAIGGRTAS
-206 QTARTDNATTYP
+206 AATTA
-218 VGNPLGGEQRSL
+218 NPLGGEQRSL

-258 TGSKAEVLFQLGAG
+258 TGSRQEVLFQSTLGN
-272 TNADFSLG
+272 TDADFSLG

-299 ARVANDPSEQGL
+299 ARVANDPNEQGL

-326 AASITALVE
+326 AASSSALVE

-350 FLIQQPTSYI
+350 FLLQQPTAYL
-360 ASTAYP
+360 ASTGFLS
-366 CQSCFQHNQTN
+366 QSCFSHMQTN

-406 YGSASLNTAT
+406 YGSAALNTAT
-416 SVINRVAWAQTTA
+416 SVINRVAWAQTTNA
-429 VPPVAANAASAT
+429 PAPSVAAQASSG
-441 YGTEGPYRYNFADSF
+441 YEGVNKFNYSDSF
-456 LPAYGFQNVKGDADP
+456 IPAYGFQNVKGDAEP

-487 VCVVTNAP
+487 VCVVTNGP
-495 ALTTT
+495 PTTTT

>member
-1 MLKGQRKESRNLKQR
+1 
-16 QNKNN
+16 
-21 IWISYT
+21 
-27 MSSLVNSSHS
+27 MSSLLQSSHG

-65 RAAPQTGVSYGA
+65 RAAPQTGVSYGSA
-77 SGAGG
+77 GANGG
-82 ASSQIQF
+82 NQQIQF

-99 PASIA
+99 PASVAI
-104 LVYNIKT
+104 VYNMRT
-111 TGTGNEVPDDG
+111 SGTGVEVPDDG

-142 AAKTTNAEVKL
+142 AAKSTNAEVRL
-153 ASTKS
+153 ASSKA
-158 WYQSSGSFCGFE
+158 WYQTSGSFCGFE

-175 LGTGTATAT
+175 LNVGRAPVSATLATALT
-184 PTAVQQQQYGGAWC
+184 EVQAYSGAWC
-198 DVSGNTAS
+198 DVSGNCSAIAARTAS
-206 QTARTDNATTYP
+206 AATTA
-218 VGNPLGGEQRSL
+218 NPLAGEQRSL

-239 RMKQYLPLSVLGE
+239 RMAQYLPLSVLGE
-252 LNLTLY
+252 INLTLY
-258 TGSKAEVLFQLGAG
+258 TGSRQEIMFQHTLANTDG
-272 TNADFSLG
+272 DFSLG

-288 VVGHPEYMNLI
+288 VVGHPEYMNLL
-299 ARVANDPSEQGL
+299 ARVANDPAEQGL

-326 AASITALVE
+326 AASSSALVE

-350 FLIQQPTSYI
+350 YLLQQTTSLL
-360 ASTAYP
+360 ASTAVP
-366 CQSCFQHNQTN
+366 SQSMFSHCQTN

-406 YGSASLNTAT
+406 YGSAALNEAS
-416 SVINRVAWAQTTA
+416 SVINRVSWAQTTNSA
-429 VPPVAANAASAT
+429 APSVAAQASSG
-441 YGTEGPYRYNFADSF
+441 YEGVNRYNYSDSF
-456 LPAYGFQNVKGDADP
+456 IPAYGFQNVKGDAEP

-487 VCVVTNAP
+487 VCVVTNGP
-495 ALTTT
+495 AVTIT

>member
-1 MLKGQRKESRNLKQR
+1 
-16 QNKNN
+16 
-21 IWISYT
+21 
-27 MSSLVNSSHS
+27 
-37 LPMEEVVPRAASVQG
+37 MEEVVPRAASVQG

-65 RAAPQTGVSYGA
+65 RAAPQTGVTYGSA
-77 SGAGG
+77 GANGG
-82 ASSQIQF
+82 NQQIQF

-99 PASIA
+99 PASVAI
-104 LVYNIKT
+104 VYNIKT
-111 TGTGNEVPDDG
+111 YGAGAEVPDDG

-142 AAKTTNAEVKL
+142 AAKCTNAEVKL
-153 ASTKS
+153 ATSKA
-158 WYQSSGSFCGFE
+158 WYQTSGSFCGFE

-175 LGTGTATAT
+175 LNT
-184 PTAVQQQQYGGAWC
+184 GGATGASATNALTQAYC
-198 DVSGNTAS
+198 GAFADVSGNIAAIA
-206 QTARTDNATTYP
+206 ARTAAAATTA
-218 VGNPLGGEQRSL
+218 NPLGGEQRSL

-252 LNLTLY
+252 INLTLY
-258 TGSKAEVLFQLGAG
+258 TGSRQEIMFQNTLANNDG
-272 TNADFSLG
+272 DFSLS

-288 VVGHPEYMNLI
+288 VVGHPEYMNLL
-299 ARVANDPSEQGL
+299 ARVANDPNEQGL
-311 VLPFESTIMTSSGTI
+311 VMPFESTIMTSSGTI
-326 AASITALVE
+326 ATSSSLVE

-350 FLIQQPTSYI
+350 FLLQQPTANL

-366 CQSCFQHNQTN
+366 SQSCFGHCQTN

-406 YGSASLNTAT
+406 YGSASLNEAS
-416 SVINRVAWAQTTA
+416 SVINRVTWAQTTNVVA
-429 VPPVAANAASAT
+429 PSVAAQASNG
-441 YGTEGPYRYNFADSF
+441 YEGVQKFNYSDSF
-456 LPAYGFQNVKGDADP
+456 IPAYGFQNVKGEADP

-487 VCVVTNAP
+487 VCVVTNATP
-495 ALTTT
+495 GATSLQYT

-512 AQAGSVRV
+512 AAAGAVRV

>member
-1 MLKGQRKESRNLKQR
+1 
-16 QNKNN
+16 
-21 IWISYT
+21 
-27 MSSLVNSSHS
+27 MSSLVQSSHS

-52 LTRSSILTARRRV
+52 LSRSSILTARRRV
-65 RAAPQTGVSYGA
+65 RAAPQTGVSYGSAGA
-77 SGAGG
+77 SGG
-82 ASSQIQF
+82 SQQIQF

-104 LVYNIKT
+104 LVYNIRT
-111 TGTGNEVPDDG
+111 SGTGVETPDDG

-142 AAKTTNAEVKL
+142 AAKCTNAEVRL
-153 ASTKS
+153 ASDQS
-158 WYQSSGSFCGFE
+158 WYRTSGSFCGFE
-170 LLNNE
+170 QLNNE
-175 LGTGTATAT
+175 LNVGGATGASATNALT
-184 PTAVQQQQYGGAWC
+184 QAYCGAWC
-198 DVSGNTAS
+198 DVSGNQSAIAGRTAS
-206 QTARTDNATTYP
+206 SATTA
-218 VGNPLGGEQRSL
+218 NPLAGEQRSL

-258 TGSKAEVLFQLGAG
+258 TGSRQEIMFQHTLANTDG
-272 TNADFSLG
+272 DFSLG

-311 VLPFESTIMTSSGTI
+311 VMPFESTIMTSSGTI
-326 AASITALVE
+326 AASASALVE

-350 FLIQQPTSYI
+350 FLIQQPTAYL
-360 ASTAYP
+360 ASTAFP
-366 CQSCFQHNQTN
+366 SQSCFSHMQTN

-406 YGSASLNTAT
+406 YGSAALNTAT
-416 SVINRVAWAQTTA
+416 SVINRVAWAQTTNA
-429 VPPVAANAASAT
+429 PAPSVAAQASSG
-441 YGTEGPYRYNFADSF
+441 YEGVQKFNYSDSF
-456 LPAYGFQNVKGDADP
+456 IPAYGFQNVKGDAEP

-487 VCVVTNAP
+487 VCVVTNGP
-495 ALTTT
+495 PTTTT

>member
-1 MLKGQRKESRNLKQR
+1 
-16 QNKNN
+16 
-21 IWISYT
+21 
-27 MSSLVNSSHS
+27 MSALLQSSS
-37 LPMEEVVPRAASVQG
+37 QLPMDEVVPRAASVQG

-65 RAAPQTGVSYGA
+65 RAAPQTGVSYGSA
-77 SGAGG
+77 GAGG
-82 ASSQIQF
+82 GSQQIQF

-104 LVYNIKT
+104 LVYNIQT
-111 TGTGNEVPDDG
+111 SGTGLEVPDDG

-142 AAKTTNAEVKL
+142 AAKATNAEVRL
-153 ASTKS
+153 SASAS
-158 WYQSSGSFCGFE
+158 WYRTSGSFCGFE

-175 LGTGTATAT
+175 LNTGPVITSITF
-184 PTAVQQQQYGGAWC
+184 PTSQAYSGAWA
-198 DVSGNTAS
+198 DVSGNVAAIS
-206 QTARTDNATTYP
+206 ARTAAAAT
-218 VGNPLGGEQRSL
+218 VANPLAGEQRCL

-252 LNLTLY
+252 INLTLY
-258 TGSKAEVLFQLGAG
+258 TGSKQEIMFQ
-272 TNADFSLG
+272 NALANTDGDFSLK
-280 GVYIEYDI
+280 GVYVEYDV
-288 VVGHPEYMNLI
+288 VVGHPEYMNLL
-299 ARVANDPSEQGL
+299 ARVANDPNEQGL

-326 AASITALVE
+326 AASASALVE

-350 FLIQQPTSYI
+350 FLLQQYTANL
-360 ASTAYP
+360 ASTAFP
-366 CQSCFQHNQTN
+366 SQSCFGHMQTN

-399 WNMTALA
+399 WCAAQLA
-406 YGSASLNTAT
+406 YGSAALNEAA
-416 SVINRVAWAQTTA
+416 SVINRSTWAQTTNA
-429 VPPVAANAASAT
+429 AAPSVAAQASSG
-441 YGTEGPYRYNFADSF
+441 YEGVQKFNYSDSF
-456 LPAYGFQNVKGDADP
+456 IPAYGFQNVKGDAEP

-487 VCVVTNAP
+487 VCVVTNGP
-495 ALTTT
+495 PITVT

-512 AQAGSVRV
+512 AQAGAVRV

>member
-1 MLKGQRKESRNLKQR
+1 
-16 QNKNN
+16 
-21 IWISYT
+21 
-27 MSSLVNSSHS
+27 
-37 LPMEEVVPRAASVQG
+37 
-52 LTRSSILTARRRV
+52 
-65 RAAPQTGVSYGA
+65 VSYGSA
-77 SGAGG
+77 GAGG
-82 ASSQIQF
+82 GSQQIQF

-104 LVYNIKT
+104 LVYNVRT
-111 TGTGNEVPDDG
+111 SGTGVETVDDG

-142 AAKTTNAEVKL
+142 AAKCTNAEVRL
-153 ASTKS
+153 ASNKA
-158 WYQSSGSFCGFE
+158 WYQTSGSFCGFE
-170 LLNNE
+170 QLNNE
-175 LGTGTATAT
+175 LNVGPVITTITSASSQAY
-184 PTAVQQQQYGGAWC
+184 AGAWC
-198 DVSGNTAS
+198 DVSGNQAAIAGRTAS
-206 QTARTDNATTYP
+206 AATTA
-218 VGNPLGGEQRSL
+218 NPLAGEQRSL

-258 TGSKAEVLFQLGAG
+258 TGSRQEIMFQNSSSTDG
-272 TNADFSLG
+272 DFSLG

-299 ARVANDPSEQGL
+299 ARVANDPNEQGL

-326 AASITALVE
+326 AASASALVE

-350 FLIQQPTSYI
+350 FLLQQPTAYL
-360 ASTAYP
+360 ASTAFLS
-366 CQSCFQHNQTN
+366 QSCFSHMQTN

-406 YGSASLNTAT
+406 YGSAALNTAT
-416 SVINRVAWAQTTA
+416 SVINRVAWAQTTN
-429 VPPVAANAASAT
+429 VPAPSVAAQASNG
-441 YGTEGPYRYNFADSF
+441 YEGVQKFNYSDSF
-456 LPAYGFQNVKGDADP
+456 IPAYGFQNVKGDAEP

-487 VCVVTNAP
+487 VCVVTNGP
-495 ALTTT
+495 PTTTT

>member
-1 MLKGQRKESRNLKQR
+1 
-16 QNKNN
+16 
-21 IWISYT
+21 

-65 RAAPQTGVSYGA
+65 RAAPQTGVSYGSA
-77 SGAGG
+77 GAGG
-82 ASSQIQF
+82 GSSQIQF

-104 LVYNIKT
+104 LVYNLRT
-111 TGTGNEVPDDG
+111 SGTGNETPDDG

-142 AAKTTNAEVKL
+142 AAKTTNAEVRL

-170 LLNNE
+170 QLNNE
-175 LGTGTATAT
+175 LNIGQALATNIGTIQAWCGS
-184 PTAVQQQQYGGAWC
+184 WC
-198 DVSGNTAS
+198 DVSGNQAAIT
-206 QTARTDNATTYP
+206 TRTSSAAT
-218 VGNPLGGEQRSL
+218 VANPLAGEQRSL

-258 TGSKAEVLFQLGAG
+258 TGSRQEIMFQAALGNTDG
-272 TNADFSLG
+272 DFSLG

-299 ARVANDPSEQGL
+299 ARVANDPNEQGL

-326 AASITALVE
+326 AASASALVE

-350 FLIQQPTSYI
+350 FLLQQPTAYL
-360 ASTAYP
+360 ASTGFLS
-366 CQSCFQHNQTN
+366 QSCFSHMQTN

-406 YGSASLNTAT
+406 YGSAALNTAT
-416 SVINRVAWAQTTA
+416 SVINRVAWAQTTNA
-429 VPPVAANAASAT
+429 PAPSVAAQASNG
-441 YGTEGPYRYNFADSF
+441 YEGVNKFNYADSF
-456 LPAYGFQNVKGDADP
+456 IPAYGFQNVKGDADP

-487 VCVVTNAP
+487 VCVVTNGP
-495 ALTTT
+495 PTTTT

>member
-1 MLKGQRKESRNLKQR
+1 M
-16 QNKNN
+16 
-21 IWISYT
+21 T
-27 MSSLVNSSHS
+27 SLIQSSHG

-65 RAAPQTGVSYGA
+65 RAAPQTGVSYGSA
-77 SGAGG
+77 GANGG
-82 ASSQIQF
+82 SQQIQF

-99 PASIA
+99 PASVAI
-104 LVYNIKT
+104 VYNMRT
-111 TGTGNEVPDDG
+111 SGTGVEVPDDG

-142 AAKTTNAEVKL
+142 AAKATNAEVRL
-153 ASTKS
+153 ASSKA
-158 WYQSSGSFCGFE
+158 WYQTSGSFCGFE

-175 LGTGTATAT
+175 LNVGPTTTPVTLAGAAAT
-184 PTAVQQQQYGGAWC
+184 VQAYSGAWC
-198 DVSGNTAS
+198 DVSGNCAAIAGRTAS
-206 QTARTDNATTYP
+206 AATTA
-218 VGNPLGGEQRSL
+218 NPLAGEQRSL
-230 PLGLISGVG
+230 PLGLLSGVG
-239 RMKQYLPLSVLGE
+239 RMAQYLPLSVLGE
-252 LNLTLY
+252 INLTLY
-258 TGSKAEVLFQLGAG
+258 TGSRQEIMFQHTLANTDG
-272 TNADFSLG
+272 DFSLG

-288 VVGHPEYMNLI
+288 VVGHPEYMNLL
-299 ARVANDPSEQGL
+299 ARVANDPGEQGL

-326 AASITALVE
+326 SASSSALVE

-350 FLIQQPTSYI
+350 FLLQQTTSLL
-360 ASTAYP
+360 ASTAFP
-366 CQSCFQHNQTN
+366 SQSCFSHVQTN

-406 YGSASLNTAT
+406 YGSASLNEAS
-416 SVINRVAWAQTTA
+416 SVINRVSWAQTT
-429 VPPVAANAASAT
+429 NAAAPSYAAQASSG
-441 YGTEGPYRYNFADSF
+441 YEGVNRYNYSDSF
-456 LPAYGFQNVKGDADP
+456 IPAYGFQNVKGDADP

-487 VCVVTNAP
+487 VCVVTNGP
-495 ALTTT
+495 AVTIT

>member
-1 MLKGQRKESRNLKQR
+1 
-16 QNKNN
+16 
-21 IWISYT
+21 
-27 MSSLVNSSHS
+27 
-37 LPMEEVVPRAASVQG
+37 
-52 LTRSSILTARRRV
+52 
-65 RAAPQTGVSYGA
+65 
-77 SGAGG
+77 
-82 ASSQIQF
+82 
-89 VIADQGGLLD
+89 
-99 PASIA
+99 
-104 LVYNIKT
+104 
-111 TGTGNEVPDDG
+111 
-122 HPFTRMQISLNGQML
+122 MQISLNGQML

-142 AAKTTNAEVKL
+142 AAKCTNAEVRL

-170 LLNNE
+170 QLNNE
-175 LGTGTATAT
+175 LNIGQALATNIGTIQAWCGS
-184 PTAVQQQQYGGAWC
+184 WC
-198 DVSGNTAS
+198 DVSGNQAAI
-206 QTARTDNATTYP
+206 TARTASSAT
-218 VGNPLGGEQRSL
+218 VANPLAGEQRSL
-230 PLGLISGVG
+230 PLGLLSGVG

-258 TGSKAEVLFQLGAG
+258 TGSRQEIMFQAALGNTDG
-272 TNADFSLG
+272 DFSLG

-299 ARVANDPSEQGL
+299 ARVANDPNEQGL

-326 AASITALVE
+326 AASASALVE

-350 FLIQQPTSYI
+350 FLLQQPTAYL
-360 ASTAYP
+360 ASTGFLS
-366 CQSCFQHNQTN
+366 QSCFSHMQTN

-406 YGSASLNTAT
+406 YGSAALNTAT
-416 SVINRVAWAQTTA
+416 SVINRVAWAQTTNA
-429 VPPVAANAASAT
+429 PAPSVAAQASSG
-441 YGTEGPYRYNFADSF
+441 YEGVNKFNYSDSF
-456 LPAYGFQNVKGDADP
+456 IPAYGFQNVKGDADP

-487 VCVVTNAP
+487 VCVVTNGP
-495 ALTTT
+495 PTTTT

-512 AQAGSVRV
+512 AQSGSVRV

>member
-1 MLKGQRKESRNLKQR
+1 
-16 QNKNN
+16 
-21 IWISYT
+21 
-27 MSSLVNSSHS
+27 MSALLQSSS
-37 LPMEEVVPRAASVQG
+37 QLPMDEVVPRAASVQG

-65 RAAPQTGVSYGA
+65 RAAPQTGVAYGSA
-77 SGAGG
+77 GANGG
-82 ASSQIQF
+82 SQQIQF

-99 PASIA
+99 PASVS
-104 LVYNIKT
+104 LVYNMQT

-142 AAKTTNAEVKL
+142 AAKATNAEVKL
-153 ASTKS
+153 SASS
-158 WYQSSGSFCGFE
+158 AWYRTSGSFCGFE

-175 LGTGTATAT
+175 LNTGPVSTNITFALGQA
-184 PTAVQQQQYGGAWC
+184 YSGAWG
-198 DVSGNTAS
+198 DVSGNVTAIS
-206 QTARTDNATTYP
+206 ARTSSAAT
-218 VGNPLGGEQRSL
+218 VANPLGGEQRCL

-252 LNLTLY
+252 INLTLY
-258 TGSKAEVLFQLGAG
+258 TGSRQEIMFQNTLAN
-272 TNADFSLG
+272 TDADYSLK
-280 GVYIEYDI
+280 GVYIEYDV
-288 VVGHPEYMNLI
+288 VVGHPEYMNLLG
-299 ARVANDPSEQGL
+299 RVANDPNEQGL

-326 AASITALVE
+326 AASATALVE

-350 FLIQQPTSYI
+350 FLIQQYTANL
-360 ASTAYP
+360 ASTAWP
-366 CQSCFQHNQTN
+366 SQSAFGHMQTN

-399 WNMTALA
+399 WCAAQLA
-406 YGSASLNTAT
+406 YGSASLNEAS
-416 SVINRVAWAQTTA
+416 SVINRVTWAQTTNA
-429 VPPVAANAASAT
+429 AAPSVAAQASSG
-441 YGTEGPYRYNFADSF
+441 YEGVQKFNYSDSF
-456 LPAYGFQNVKGDADP
+456 LCAYGFQNVKGDAEP

-487 VCVVTNAP
+487 VCVVTNGP
-495 ALTTT
+495 PVTIT

-512 AQAGSVRV
+512 AQAGAVRV

>member
-1 MLKGQRKESRNLKQR
+1 
-16 QNKNN
+16 
-21 IWISYT
+21 
-27 MSSLVNSSHS
+27 
-37 LPMEEVVPRAASVQG
+37 MEEVVPRAASVQG

-65 RAAPQTGVSYGA
+65 RAAPQTGVSYGSA
-77 SGAGG
+77 GAGG
-82 ASSQIQF
+82 GSSQIQF

-104 LVYNIKT
+104 LVYNLRT
-111 TGTGNEVPDDG
+111 SGAGVETPDDG

-142 AAKTTNAEVKL
+142 AAKCTNAEVRL
-153 ASTKS
+153 ASNKA
-158 WYQSSGSFCGFE
+158 WYQTSGSFCGFE
-170 LLNNE
+170 QLNNE
-175 LGTGTATAT
+175 LNTGQALATNIGTIQAWC
-184 PTAVQQQQYGGAWC
+184 GAWC
-198 DVSGNTAS
+198 DVSGNQVGINS
-206 QTARTDNATTYP
+206 RTGSAATTA
-218 VGNPLGGEQRSL
+218 NPLAGEQRSL

-258 TGSKAEVLFQLGAG
+258 TGSRQEIMFQNTLGNTDG
-272 TNADFSLG
+272 DFSLG

-299 ARVANDPSEQGL
+299 SRVANDPSEQGL

-326 AASITALVE
+326 AASSTALVE

-350 FLIQQPTSYI
+350 FLLQQPTAYL
-360 ASTAYP
+360 ASTGFLS
-366 CQSCFQHNQTN
+366 QSCFSHMQTN

-416 SVINRVAWAQTTA
+416 SVINRVAWAQTTNA
-429 VPPVAANAASAT
+429 PAPSVAAQASNG
-441 YGTEGPYRYNFADSF
+441 YEGVNKFNYADTF
-456 LPAYGFQNVKGDADP
+456 IPAYGFQNVKGDAEP

-487 VCVVTNAP
+487 VCVVTNGP
-495 ALTTT
+495 PTTTT